1 MYLPEEP
8 FIHGSLVRGGRL
20 KSFPSLG
27 SEAVTSEYRQPC
39 VVFTGHPSLRCGDV
53 VHFMELWANNVN
65 NLGKKP
71 FFRDEI
77 DDRCSFSVVFTEP
90 SINYQQALAPYQPM
104 AMKVVHCP
112 IDTSLNFTQAKKLL
126 RDTRPNTLVIPH
138 RYTQPP
144 ASAPARQDLVIDVD
158 ITTLTFQKNDII
170 KIPLVRKLGT
180 LLCCTVQMLMLCY
193 NKLKTAHLSSF

>member
-1 MYLPEEP
+1 M
-8 FIHGSLVRGGRL
+8 
-20 KSFPSLG
+20 
-27 SEAVTSEYRQPC
+27 
-39 VVFTGHPSLRCGDV
+39 
-53 VHFMELWANNVN
+53 
-65 NLGKKP
+65 
-71 FFRDEI
+71 
-77 DDRCSFSVVFTEP
+77 FTEP

-158 ITTLTFQKNDII
+158 INTLTFQKNDII
-170 KIPLVRKLGT
+170 KIPLVRKLGMLFL
-180 LLCCTVQMLMLCY
+180 LLCCTVQIANY
-193 NKLKTAHLSSF
+193 NC

>member
-1 MYLPEEP
+1 M
-8 FIHGSLVRGGRL
+8 
-20 KSFPSLG
+20 
-27 SEAVTSEYRQPC
+27 
-39 VVFTGHPSLRCGDV
+39 
-53 VHFMELWANNVN
+53 
-65 NLGKKP
+65 
-71 FFRDEI
+71 
-77 DDRCSFSVVFTEP
+77 FTEP

-193 NKLKTAHLSSF
+193 NQGYLFCSFAESKDSAKYSKDCEKWKETTKFTRDLS